1 MIVRLKFCRRI
12 LLTSAG
18 LFVAV
23 ALVVAAGVIPPVK
36 ADIFFSAT
44 PQRAVVAFW
53 GNVAFNLLAAAV
65 LVFIALR
72 ARGRSRLSTTVLGL
86 LAFLALL
93 LALALTDAAFAFQAH
108 GPAMQTVRIL
118 LFICSVTDFLS
129 AALVTTAVFLF
140 PKKT

>member
-1 MIVRLKFCRRI
+1 MKVSLKFCRRI

-36 ADIFFSAT
+36 ADIFPSAT
-44 PQRAVVAFW
+44 PQRAVAAFW
-53 GNVAFNLLAAAV
+53 GNIAFDLLAATA
-65 LVFIALR
+65 LVFIAIR
-72 ARGRSRLSTTVLGL
+72 ATGRSRLSTTVLGF
-86 LAFLALL
+86 LAPLALL
-93 LALALTDAAFAFQAH
+93 LAFALTEAAFAFQTQ
-108 GPAMQTVRIL
+108 GPAMQTVPIL
-118 LFICSVTDFLS
+118 LFLCSAADLLT